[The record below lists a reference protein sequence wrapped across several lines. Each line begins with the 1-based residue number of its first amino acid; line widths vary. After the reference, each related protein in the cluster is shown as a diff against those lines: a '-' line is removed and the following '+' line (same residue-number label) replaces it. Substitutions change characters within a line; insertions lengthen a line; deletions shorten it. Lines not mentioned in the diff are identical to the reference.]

1 MYLGRLAYCL
11 WLGIWVV
18 SIRLRQGH
26 IIMTF
31 NIIGRKNMP
40 YKPYWK
46 SEFQNCLTSLTGTR
60 SLLRWEEISDSLNTD
75 KHRVWEY
82 VYRFRLKNPAVSI
95 VIFSS
100 VYKETD
106 RSRDISSDAVRI
118 VFEWHTKNGDLY
130 SKVAKKYRVDS
141 LFENLVKELIAAS
154 EDCFDLKKYSW
165 VPSLGETDA

>member
-1 MYLGRLAYCL
+1 
-11 WLGIWVV
+11 
-18 SIRLRQGH
+18 
-26 IIMTF
+26 
-31 NIIGRKNMP
+31 MP

-46 SEFQNCLTSLTGTR
+46 SEFQNCLTSVANKGN
-60 SLLRWEEISDSLNTD
+60 LLRWEEISDFLNTE

-95 VIFSS
+95 IIFSS

-118 VFEWHTKNGDLY
+118 VFEWHTKSDVLY

-141 LFENLVKELIAAS
+141 LFENLGKELITAS
-154 EDCFDLKKYSW
+154 ELCFDLDKLSW
-165 VPSLGETDA
+165 VPSVGEIDA

>member
-1 MYLGRLAYCL
+1 
-11 WLGIWVV
+11 
-18 SIRLRQGH
+18 
-26 IIMTF
+26 
-31 NIIGRKNMP
+31 MP

-46 SEFQNCLTSLTGTR
+46 SEFQNCLTSIAGKGN
-60 SLLRWEEISDSLNTD
+60 LLRWEEISDSLNTD

-141 LFENLVKELIAAS
+141 LFENLGKELIAAS
-154 EDCFDLKKYSW
+154 EDCFDLKKFSW
-165 VPSLGETDA
+165 VPSVGETDA